1 MAVSRTF
8 VQRTILVGGV
18 ALAAASPQLMSF
30 LGKWE
35 SGAKRVLVVYPDKLA
50 GDLPTVCD
58 GLTRHVTSTP
68 IIVGEVWSNEK
79 CEAEEAAAVTRVQAQ
94 LAPCFKVAPP
104 QVVFDMATS
113 HAWNLGAP
121 STCSSGAMAAFN
133 RGDFERGCQRLSRG
147 DDGRVVWSFTSK
159 WVDGKK
165 VLVFRQGLANRRA
178 DETQNCLEGW
188 S

>member
-1 MAVSRTF
+1 MAGPNRNIVAT
-8 VQRTILVGGV
+8 VVVAGATLVAG
-18 ALAAASPQLMSF
+18 SPFLMSF
-30 LGKWE
+30 LQKWE
-35 SGAKRVLVVYPDKLA
+35 SGKARVLVVYADKLA

-58 GLTRHVTSTP
+58 GLTRHVTTTP

-79 CEAEEAAAVTRVQAQ
+79 CEAEEAAAVIRVQAQ

-113 HAWNLGAP
+113 HAWNVGAS

-159 WVDGKK
+159 WVGGKK

-178 DETQNCLEGW
+178 DETKTCLEGW